1 MEISD
6 TIIET
11 AIERFLYQTKIK
23 IKWNQPKGNKPNKD
37 GIITIYFP
45 NKEELFIPVIKKEF
59 TNIHFYNLEKNYK
72 EKNPRIVIIA
82 EHINPNI
89 REKLRNLNICYMDVA
104 GNTFVKTPDHIIFL
118 DGFKNTNKITI
129 NKNRAFT
136 KTGLKVSYNLLINP
150 ELLNT
155 PYRNIAR
162 EADVALDTINKTF
175 TALKE
180 LGYIIN
186 LTPKTYILA
195 NKKKLFE
202 QWVNEY
208 ENKLKP
214 TLFIGMFRYPKNED
228 IKKWKDFNFNDD
240 NTFWGGEPAAGILT
254 KYLYPEI
261 FTIYTTLTKTE
272 LIKKYKLIPDA
283 NGNVI
288 IYRKFWNTN
297 TDNPKV
303 AQIELIYA
311 DLINTT
317 QGRNIE
323 TANIIYDE
331 YLKNK
336 YE

>member
-1 MEISD
+1 MENTD
-6 TIIET
+6 TIVET
-11 AIERFLYQTKIK
+11 AIERFIQQTKIK
-23 IKWNQPKGNKPNKD
+23 IKWNQPKGNKPDND
-37 GIITIYFP
+37 GIITIFFP
-45 NKEELFIPVIKKEF
+45 KKEETFVPFIKKEVK
-59 TNIHFYNLEKNYK
+59 NIHFFNLEKNYK
-72 EKNPRIVIIA
+72 EQNPHIIVIA
-82 EHINPNI
+82 ENINTNI
-89 REKLRNLNICYMDVA
+89 REKLRSMNICYLDVA
-104 GNTFVKTPDHIIFL
+104 GNTFIKTQDHLIFL

-129 NKNRAFT
+129 NRNRAFT
-136 KTGLKVSYNLLINP
+136 KTGLKVLYNLLINP

-155 PYRNIAR
+155 PYRNIAK
-162 EADVALDTINKTF
+162 EADVSLDTINKTY

-186 LTPKTYILA
+186 LTPKTYLLT

-228 IKKWKDFNFNDD
+228 IKNWKDFNFIDE
-240 NTFWGGEPAAGILT
+240 NTCWGGEPAAGILT

-272 LIKKYKLIPDA
+272 LIKKYKLIPDP
-283 NGNVI
+283 NGNVM
-288 IYRKFWNTN
+288 IYTKFWNTN
-297 TDNPKV
+297 TENPKV
-303 AQIELIYA
+303 APTELTYA
-311 DLINTT
+311 DLLNTNE
-317 QGRNIE
+317 GRNIE
-323 TANIIYDE
+323 TANLIYDE